1 MNATRTFPGLLLL
14 ALAAGCAEGSAERGG
29 GDEAPEEARYGGSAV
44 VAGAADIQTMNVL
57 VSTEATS
64 RMFQQDVL
72 FMPLVRFDAD
82 LRPAPWLAERWD
94 TVRVAPDT
102 LELTFHL
109 RRDVRWHDGRPT
121 TARDVV
127 FTYERAI
134 DPATAF
140 PNRASFDL
148 WSPVVE
154 TIDSFTVRFR
164 LRPHADFLAIWD
176 ETAILPAHLL
186 EEVEPARLAQH
197 PFGTSPT
204 GNGPFRFVRR
214 AANQE
219 WVFEANDDFPEAL
232 GGRPY
237 LDRLVYRVI
246 PEQTT
251 LLTEL
256 LTGRIDVYLT
266 PNPAQTPR
274 IEASRNAHLL
284 ASPYRS
290 YNYIGWN
297 TRLPIFRD
305 ARVRRALT
313 MALDRQ
319 GLVDALFYGHGDVGV
334 STSTPAHW
342 AFDVQEGMKV
352 PHDPEGARRLLR
364 EAGWEDRRGDG
375 VLRDAQGRPFRFTL
389 VTNQGNEL
397 RRDIAEIVQAQY
409 RSLGITADVRVLEW
423 NTLVAML
430 DGTVNARGERE
441 RGFEAVISGWVNSLR
456 KDDSAILHSRNL
468 DGPFQETGF
477 SHPRTDALI
486 DTLAVMVDRDQAR
499 PLWEA
504 YHRLLLEQ
512 SPYTILHYPR
522 RLLGHSDRLRGVEV
536 DVRGDLVSAR
546 RWWIDP
552 AARR

>member
-1 MNATRTFPGLLLL
+1 MNATRTLLGLLLL
-14 ALAAGCAEGSAERGG
+14 TSAAACT
-29 GDEAPEEARYGGSAV
+29 EAPAVREGDDVPEEGRYGGTAV
-44 VAGAADIQTMNVL
+44 IAGAADLQSMNVL
-57 VSTEATS
+57 VSSDATS

-82 LRPAPWLAERWD
+82 LQPAPWLAERWD

-109 RRDVRWHDGRPT
+109 RRDVHWHDGRPT
-121 TARDVV
+121 TARDVL
-127 FTYERAI
+127 FTYARAI

-148 WSPVVE
+148 WSPVAEAV
-154 TIDSFTVRFR
+154 DSFTVRFR
-164 LRPHADFLAIWD
+164 LRPHAEFLAIWD
-176 ETAILPAHLL
+176 ETVILPAHLL

-197 PFGTSPT
+197 PFGISPT

-214 AANQE
+214 VASQE
-219 WVFEANDDFPEAL
+219 WVFEANDDFPKAL

-237 LDRLVYRVI
+237 LDRLIYRII

-256 LTGRIDVYLT
+256 LTGRIDVYLG

-274 IEASRNAHLL
+274 IEASPAAHLL
-284 ASPYRS
+284 TSPYRS
-290 YNYIGWN
+290 YNYIAWN
-297 TRLPIFRD
+297 TRLPRFQD
-305 ARVRRALT
+305 PRVRRALT
-313 MALDRQ
+313 LALDRQ
-319 GLVDALFYGHGDVGV
+319 GLVDALFYGHGEVGV

-342 AFDVQEGMKV
+342 AYDVQAPLEV

-375 VLRDAQGRPFRFTL
+375 ILRDAQGQPFRFTL

-409 RSLGITADVRVLEW
+409 RAVGITVDVRVLEW

-441 RGFEAVISGWVNSLR
+441 RGFEAVISGWINSFR

-477 SHPRTDALI
+477 SDPRADALI
-486 DTLAVMVDRDQAR
+486 DTLAVMVDRDAAR

-512 SPYTILHYPR
+512 SPYTVLHYPR
-522 RLLGHSDRLRGVEV
+522 RLLGHSARLRGVEL
-536 DVRGDLVSAR
+536 DVRGDFVSAR
-546 RWWIDP
+546 RWWIAP
-552 AARR
+552 EARP